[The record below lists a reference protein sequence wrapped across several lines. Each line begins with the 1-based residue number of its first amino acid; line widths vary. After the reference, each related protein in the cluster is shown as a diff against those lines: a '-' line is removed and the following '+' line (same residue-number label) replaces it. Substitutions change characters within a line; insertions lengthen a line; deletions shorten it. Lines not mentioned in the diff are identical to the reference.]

1 MGSKLYREIGEKL
14 PSICPGITIRQFRG
28 EVEYKQVDDHQQM
41 DYNKLLLS
49 FYEDYCRYE
58 DLNLDLNRNVC

>member
-28 EVEYKQVDDHQQM
+28 EVEYKQVDDSLSLAGGLQQTFIII
-41 DYNKLLLS
+41 L
-49 FYEDYCRYE
+49 
-58 DLNLDLNRNVC
+58 

>member
-28 EVEYKQVDDHQQM
+28 EVEYKQVDDSLAGGLQQT
-41 DYNKLLLS
+41 
-49 FYEDYCRYE
+49 FI
-58 DLNLDLNRNVC
+58 VIV